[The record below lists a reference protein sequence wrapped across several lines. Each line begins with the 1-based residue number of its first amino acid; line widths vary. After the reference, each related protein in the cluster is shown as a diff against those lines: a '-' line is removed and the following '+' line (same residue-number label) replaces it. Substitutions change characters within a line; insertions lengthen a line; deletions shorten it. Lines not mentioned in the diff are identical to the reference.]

1 MIMRSNFPD
10 PEIPDVP
17 VHAYVLDRAEQ
28 LSCKPALVDDATGE
42 VITYRDLSRSVRAL
56 AGAFAHRGMQK
67 GDVVAIF
74 SSNHVYYPIVF
85 HAASLAGLTVTTV
98 GALATTEDV
107 ASQLRDCQATAVVT
121 VSSLTERAAAAASA
135 AGIDDVYVMDPD
147 GEYPSVRDLI
157 DETRVPPEV
166 EIRSAT
172 DIVALP
178 YSSGTTGLPKG
189 VMLTHRNLVANLCQ
203 MQSSLA
209 YTADDT
215 LLAVL
220 PFFHI
225 YGMQVLMNLGLTVGA
240 TVVAMPRFTVETY
253 LGALAKHGV
262 TQAHVAPPMLVALS
276 NHPLADAYDL
286 SELRSVFSAAA
297 PLDPELSKLAA
308 KRLGCRVGQGYGMTE
323 LSPASHLVPANDP
336 DPVPGCVGTLVAGT
350 EARLVD
356 PATGED
362 SSVGEVWIRGPQV
375 MKGYLGRPDATADMI
390 DADGWLRTGDIGRV
404 DEHENLFLVDR
415 IKDLIKYKGYQVAPA
430 ELEAVLLT
438 HPDIADA
445 AVIGVEVDGQ
455 EVPKAFVVPREGTS
469 PTSPQV
475 IEYVADL
482 VAPYKKIRAV
492 EFLDTIPKSA
502 TGKILRRNLRNRTLF
517 YGACSVNITVAS
529 LLAFRWG

>member
-1 MIMRSNFPD
+1 MVMRSNIPD

-17 VHAYVLDRAEQ
+17 VHAYVLARAEQ
-28 LSCKPALVDDATGE
+28 LCCKPALVDDATGE
-42 VITYRDLSRSVRAL
+42 LVTYRDLSRSVRAL

-74 SSNHVYYPIVF
+74 SPNHVYYPIVF

-107 ASQLRDCQATAVVT
+107 ASQLRDCHATAVVT
-121 VSSLTERAAAAASA
+121 VSSLTERAAAAAAA
-135 AGIDDVYVMDPD
+135 AGVDDIYLMEPD
-147 GEYPSVRDLI
+147 GDYPSVRDLI
-157 DETRVPPEV
+157 GEARVPPEV
-166 EIRSAT
+166 EIRSAS
-172 DIVALP
+172 DVVALP

-189 VMLTHRNLVANLCQ
+189 VMLSHRNLVANLCQ
-203 MQSSLA
+203 MQSSLT

-225 YGMQVLMNLGLTVGA
+225 YGMQVLMNLGLAVGA
-240 TVVAMPRFTVETY
+240 TIVTLPRFDPGTY
-253 LGALAKHGV
+253 LGALVRHGV
-262 TQAHVAPPMLVALS
+262 TRAHVAPPMLVALS
-276 NHPLADAYDL
+276 NHAFVDNYDL
-286 SELRSVFSAAA
+286 STLRSVFSAAA
-297 PLDPELSKLAA
+297 PLDAELSMVARKQ
-308 KRLGCRVGQGYGMTE
+308 LGCPIGQGYGMTE
-323 LSPASHLVPANDP
+323 LSPASHLVASNDP

-356 PATGED
+356 PITGDD

-375 MKGYLGRPDATADMI
+375 MKGYLGRPDATAEMI
-390 DADGWLRTGDIGRV
+390 DAEGWLHTGDIGRV
-404 DEHENLFLVDR
+404 DEQENLFLVDR

-445 AVIGVEVDGQ
+445 AVIGVEVAGQ
-455 EVPKAFVVPREGTS
+455 EVPKACVVPREGRS
-469 PTSPQV
+469 PTAAQV
-475 IEYVADL
+475 IEYVAGL

-492 EFLDTIPKSA
+492 EFVDTIPKSP
-502 TGKILRRNLRNRTLF
+502 TGKILRRNLRH
-517 YGACSVNITVAS
+517 SPS
-529 LLAFRWG
+529 S